1 MSNISQSLP
10 NPGILRD
17 VQILV
22 VDNDADTR
30 YLCSILFE
38 SYGAKVTTF
47 ELVTDALTRLDC
59 FAPDILICETK
70 FSNEDAW
77 PLIQRVKAM
86 ALDLRRVIPILVA
99 SAYPSAKFEQNLTPN
114 IEAHL
119 LKPIDI
125 DRLVGE
131 VWNLIHL
138 SKSTNQPNIQD
149 WVNNH
154 RLWTQ
159 QTSQKLTHSRD
170 HALLSGVGAET
181 MPFGT
186 SN

>member
-1 MSNISQSLP
+1 MPNISQSLP
-10 NPGILRD
+10 NPGILKD

-47 ELVTDALTRLDC
+47 ELVTDALALLDC
-59 FAPDILICETK
+59 FAPDILICETR
-70 FSNEDAW
+70 FLNEDVW

-99 SAYPSAKFEQNLTPN
+99 SAYRPGKSEQALTQKV
-114 IEAHL
+114 EVHL

-125 DRLVGE
+125 DRLVDE

-138 SKSTNQPNIQD
+138 AKSTSQPNIQD
-149 WVNNH
+149 WVINH
-154 RLWTQ
+154 RRWSKRHL
-159 QTSQKLTHSRD
+159 
-170 HALLSGVGAET
+170 AEAN
-181 MPFGT
+181 
-186 SN
+186 SI